1 MIKTKIINYLKN
13 YNPELFESEEN
24 HGKIKISDVIDS
36 FGMIE
41 LIIFLEKSFSFEIND
56 LDVTS
61 KNFSTIDSL
70 VNFIETS
77 LEE

>member
-1 MIKTKIINYLKN
+1 
-13 YNPELFESEEN
+13 
-24 HGKIKISDVIDS
+24 
-36 FGMIE
+36 MIE
-41 LIIFLEKSFSFEIND
+41 LIIFEKSFSFEIND
-56 LDVTS
+56 LMLS